1 MKREDGE
8 KTTIRT
14 FLCSF
19 VKYFLLTLLFILML
33 SMLLLIV
40 YEIRSIYHK
49 FSQFDVVDVSVTTV
63 DDADDADDAWNEWE
77 ARKAPK
83 FVKESFEYDFK
94 RCGRIQRSSTPRIIN
109 GDPTR
114 PHSFPWLVSLREF
127 DNLYLYDHFCSG
139 SLITRYHVL
148 TAAHCL
154 SKFKATSAN
163 GLLVLAG
170 LHIRNDLSAYAKRNT
185 YKVRKLIVHEDYKQ
199 STSENDIALI
209 VLARPVELSENVSLV
224 CLPFELSNSSNSN
237 GSVAKSNL
245 TFVGWGMD
253 ENQRASLELKQTTMN
268 ILDAE
273 KSPKCSNYINERNRE
288 RIYCAMSARNNSNV
302 CSGDSGGSLSQS
314 LNDQWTIYGLASYVS
329 AFRVLN
335 DTRIFCDASYPAFFT
350 RISAYID
357 WIRAHYFF
365 S

>member
-1 MKREDGE
+1 M
-8 KTTIRT
+8 
-14 FLCSF
+14 
-19 VKYFLLTLLFILML
+19 V
-33 SMLLLIV
+33 LLIV
-40 YEIRSIYHK
+40 YEIRSIYYK
-49 FSQFDVVDVSVTTV
+49 FSQFDVVNVSVAAES
-63 DDADDADDAWNEWE
+63 DADDDASAEWE
-77 ARKAPK
+77 TMRKAPK
-83 FVKESFEYDFK
+83 FAKESFEADFR
-94 RCGRIQRSSTPRIIN
+94 RCGRLISPRIIN
-109 GDPTR
+109 GEPAR
-114 PHSFPWLVSLREF
+114 PHAYPWLVSLREF
-127 DNLYLYDHFCSG
+127 DKLYLYDHFCSG

-154 SKFKATSAN
+154 SKFKSAN

-224 CLPFELSNSSNSN
+224 CLPFDLVNKT
-237 GSVAKSNL
+237 GSVARSNL

-253 ENQRASLELKQTTMN
+253 EHQRAALELKKTTMN

-273 KSPKCSNYINERNRE
+273 TSDKCSNYVNERNRE

-302 CSGDSGGSLSQS
+302 CSGDSGGSLSQP

-335 DTRIFCDASYPAFFT
+335 DTRIFCDPSYPAFFT

-357 WIRAHYFF
+357 WIRAHYYF